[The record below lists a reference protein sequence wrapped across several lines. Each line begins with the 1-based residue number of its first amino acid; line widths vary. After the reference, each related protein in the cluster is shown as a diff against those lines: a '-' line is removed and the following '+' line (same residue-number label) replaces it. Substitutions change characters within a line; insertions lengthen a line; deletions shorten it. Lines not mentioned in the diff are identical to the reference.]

1 MSTDALSAII
11 SFGNNIYSSGLSFL
25 VSWSTFV
32 GVAGFALVLASAHN
46 RGNRGGQVYTGKTL
60 LSLFFCAGLTCLKPL
75 VNASG
80 AQFGFE
86 MTSFDSI
93 SWAPTSTFGQGAEA
107 VNALLTV
114 ARLFGIGCFMGGLN
128 TLRRS
133 GLEGHTALSASE
145 NTSLGFGK
153 IIFGTLLAFI
163 DNVLDATLT
172 SLNIH
177 F

>member
-32 GVAGFALVLASAHN
+32 GVAGFALVLASAHS

-107 VNALLTV
+107 VNTLLTYAKFGGAALFIGGLLGFSRVGKTPNVTARGCFIALLV
-114 ARLFGIGCFMGGLN
+114 GAGLFSVGALIN
-128 TLRRS
+128 STQSQS
-133 GLEGHTALSASE
+133 GLETTTVG
-145 NTSLGFGK
+145 
-153 IIFGTLLAFI
+153 
-163 DNVLDATLT
+163 
-172 SLNIH
+172 
-177 F
+177 